1 MGEEGENDRYAETM
15 RYTKPKAVGKQ
26 RREGW
31 AISGNTVT
39 GGMDKPWHHGGM
51 ELDEKSVPR
60 GCIQGWAYTCITRV
74 VFFSACFVDSFN
86 KTGHLLKKDGGAAL

>member
-39 GGMDKPWHHGGM
+39 GGM

-60 GCIQGWAYTCITRV
+60 GCIQGWAYTCMTRV
-74 VFFSACFVDSFN
+74 VFFSACFVDLFN